1 MPKVTINGI
10 EIEAEKG
17 MTIIQAADAAG
28 LNELKIPRFC
38 YHPDL
43 PIDGNCR
50 MCLVEVEK
58 MPKLVIACNTP
69 VTDGM
74 VVHTSNDRVKE
85 ASRGV
90 LEFLLI
96 NHPVDCPICDQA
108 GECWLQDY
116 YMKHG
121 LYQSR
126 IELGEKIRKHK
137 AVDLGPMVV
146 LDSERCVHC
155 SRCVR
160 FCEVVTGTGEMQ
172 FFNRGG
178 HVEIGTV
185 ENRPVL
191 NPYSGNIVDVCPVGA
206 LTSRDFRFQS
216 RVWFLKYTDSVCNGC
231 STGCNVRVD
240 HRQNTVFRLVPR
252 RNVQVNKSWM
262 CDEGRL
268 SFHTLQNSERL
279 LAAQVKGSDGRL
291 AESDFVAALNLMH
304 QGLAETVI
312 KHGAAA
318 VVGYGSAGATN
329 ESLYLMKRYLS
340 EKHGVSQFEFRL
352 EDEDQQVEA
361 REDDILRR
369 VDKRSNTQGAL
380 LLGYGSDQLKGI
392 RGAAEAARAGRL
404 RGAVIIYHPKLVR
417 ELPAEAFDALKQ
429 FVAALEFSAV
439 LTPVR
444 EPWQDS
450 ATVLLPIG
458 SWGEE
463 EGTYTNFARAV
474 QRGGRAWAPLGQARE
489 AREVF
494 AELLELV
501 RPGYHVTQ
509 AQEVFAELAGR
520 VPAYAGLTYQGLES
534 NKAKVPP
541 PEGRHW

>member
-74 VVHTSNDRVKE
+74 VVHSQNDRVKE
-85 ASRGV
+85 AVRGV

-126 IELGEKIRKHK
+126 IDLDEKIHKRK

-160 FCEVVTGTGEMQ
+160 FTEVVTKTGEMA

-178 HVEIGTV
+178 HVEIGTIQ
-185 ENRPVL
+185 NRPVL

-206 LTSRDFRFQS
+206 LTSKDFRFQS
-216 RVWFLKYTDSVCNGC
+216 RVWFLKNTESICGGC
-231 STGCNVRVD
+231 STGCNVRLD
-240 HRQNTVFRLVPR
+240 HKQSTIYRMIAR
-252 RNVQVNKSWM
+252 RNTDVNKSWL

-268 SFHTLQNSERL
+268 SFHSLQNSARL
-279 LAAQVKGSDGRL
+279 STALSKGVDGPL
-291 AESDFVAALNLMH
+291 IESTFENAIALMESGISGVVA
-304 QGLAETVI
+304 
-312 KHGAAA
+312 KHGAGS
-318 VVGYGSAGATN
+318 VIGFGSAGTSN
-329 ESLYLMKRYLS
+329 ESLYMMKRYLT
-340 EKHGVSQFEFRL
+340 EKYKINRFEFRL
-352 EDEDQQVEA
+352 EDEDKKVEE
-361 REDDILRR
+361 REDELLRR
-369 VDKRSNTQGAL
+369 KDKRPNTQGATS
-380 LLGYGSDQLKGI
+380 LGFVDQVSGI
-392 RGAAEAARAGRL
+392 KGAAEAAKSGNL
-404 RGAVIIYHPKLVR
+404 KGAVLIYQPRTLGQ
-417 ELPAEAFDALKQ
+417 LPAESIESLKT
-429 FVAALEFSAV
+429 FVDSLEFCAI

-444 EPWQDS
+444 ESWQDGAS
-450 ATVLLPIG
+450 VLIPIG
-458 SWGEE
+458 SWAEE
-463 EGTYTNFARAV
+463 EGTYTNFSKTV
-474 QRGGRAWAPLGQARE
+474 QRAGRAWAPKEQAKE
-489 AREVF
+489 AREIF
-494 AELLELV
+494 AVLLGLD
-501 RPGYHVTQ
+501 RPGFYVTQ
-509 AQEVFAELAGR
+509 AEEIFTEMTKKL
-520 VPAYAGLTYQGLES
+520 PDFAGLTYEGLAS
-534 NKAKVPP
+534 NRAKVPP
-541 PEGRHW
+541 PEGRYW

>member
-1 MPKVTINGI
+1 
-10 EIEAEKG
+10 

-74 VVHTSNDRVKE
+74 VVHTQNDRVKE
-85 ASRGV
+85 AVRGV

-126 IELGEKIRKHK
+126 IELGEKIHKRK

-160 FCEVVTGTGEMQ
+160 FTELVTKTGEMA

-178 HVEIGTV
+178 HVEIGTI

-191 NPYSGNIVDVCPVGA
+191 NPYAGNIADVCPVGA

-216 RVWFLKYTDSVCNGC
+216 RVWFLKFTDSICNGC
-231 STGCNVRVD
+231 STGCNVRID
-240 HRQNTVFRLVPR
+240 HKTGTIYRMVPR
-252 RNVQVNKSWM
+252 RNVDVNKSWM

-268 SFHTLQNSERL
+268 SFHTLETVNRL
-279 LAAQVKGSDGRL
+279 LAPFAKGPDGQLIETEFNHAVDQMDR
-291 AESDFVAALNLMH
+291 EI
-304 QGLAETVI
+304 GETVS
-312 KHGAAA
+312 KKG
-318 VVGYGSAGATN
+318 VGSVIGFGSAGATN
-329 ESLYLMKRYLS
+329 ESLYLMKRYLT
-340 EKHGVSQFEFRL
+340 EKHGVNQFEFRL
-352 EDEDQQVEA
+352 EDEDKKVEE
-361 REDDILRR
+361 REDDLLRR
-369 VDKRSNTQGAL
+369 TDKRSNTQGAIA
-380 LLGYGSDQLKGI
+380 LGFADAALGGI
-392 RGAAEAARAGRL
+392 NGAAKAAS
-404 RGAVIIYHPKLVR
+404 RGDLTAAVMIYHPKLIHD
-417 ELPAEAFDALKQ
+417 LSGEAKQSLKQ
-429 FVAALEFSAV
+429 FIDSLQFSAI

-444 EPWQDS
+444 ESWMDGAS
-450 ATVLLPIG
+450 VLIPIG
-458 SWGEE
+458 SWSEE
-463 EGTYTNFARAV
+463 EGTYTNFNRAV
-474 QRGGRAWAPLGQARE
+474 QRGGRAFAPKEQARE
-489 AREVF
+489 AREIF
-494 AELLELV
+494 AELLGLQ
-501 RPGYHVTQ
+501 RPGYFVTQ
-509 AQEVFAELAGR
+509 AEEVFTEMAEK
-520 VPAYAGLTYQGLES
+520 VPAFTGLTYKGLAS
-534 NKAKVPP
+534 NNAKVPP
-541 PEGRHW
+541 PEGRYW

>member
-74 VVHTSNDRVKE
+74 VVHSQNDRVRE
-85 ASRGV
+85 AVRGV

-126 IELGEKIRKHK
+126 IDLDEKIHKRK

-160 FCEVVTGTGEMQ
+160 FTEVVTKTGEMA
-172 FFNRGG
+172 FFNRGS
-178 HVEIGTV
+178 HVEIGTIQ
-185 ENRPVL
+185 NRPVL

-206 LTSRDFRFQS
+206 LTSKDFRFQS
-216 RVWFLKYTDSVCNGC
+216 RVWFLKNTDSICGGC
-231 STGCNVRVD
+231 STGCNVRLD
-240 HRQNTVFRLVPR
+240 HKQGNVYRMIAR
-252 RNVQVNKSWM
+252 RNTDVNKSWL

-268 SFHTLQNSERL
+268 SFHSLQNSKRL
-279 LAAQVKGSDGRL
+279 STALAKGVEGPL
-291 AESDFVAALNLMH
+291 IESTFEDAIALMESGISGVVA
-304 QGLAETVI
+304 
-312 KHGAAA
+312 KHGAGS
-318 VVGYGSAGATN
+318 VIGFGSAGTTN
-329 ESLYLMKRYLS
+329 ESLYMMKRYLT
-340 EKHGVSQFEFRL
+340 EKHKINRFEFRL
-352 EDEDQQVEA
+352 EDEDKHVEE
-361 REDDILRR
+361 REDELLRR
-369 VDKRSNTQGAL
+369 KDKRPNTQGATT
-380 LLGYGSDQLKGI
+380 LGFVDQAGGI
-392 RGAAEAARAGRL
+392 KGAAEAAKSGKL
-404 RGAVIIYHPKLVR
+404 KGAVLIYQPRLVGQ
-417 ELPAEAFDALKQ
+417 LPAESIENLKT
-429 FVAALEFSAV
+429 FVDSLEFCAI

-444 EPWQDS
+444 ESWQDGAS
-450 ATVLLPIG
+450 VVIPIG
-458 SWGEE
+458 SWAEE
-463 EGTYTNFARAV
+463 EGTYTNFSKTV
-474 QRGGRAWAPLGQARE
+474 QRAGRAWAPKEQAKE
-489 AREVF
+489 AREIF
-494 AELLELV
+494 AGLLGLD
-501 RPGYHVTQ
+501 RPGFYVTQ
-509 AQEVFAELAGR
+509 AEEVFTEMTQKI
-520 VPAYAGLTYQGLES
+520 PEYAGLTYEGLAS
-534 NKAKVPP
+534 NRAKVPP
-541 PEGRHW
+541 PEGRYW